1 MLFCHAKRRHA
12 IRCAGAYWLGLGPGV
27 HHRIT
32 QFDRA
37 RAAQRVRM
45 TDYAKAKEFAP
56 HNALRPPT
64 EERMLE
70 VFAKAEIR

>member
-1 MLFCHAKRRHA
+1 
-12 IRCAGAYWLGLGPGV
+12 V